1 MTEALIV
8 IKSLYE
14 GFSPTQKRLADF
26 FVKNQGEIPFLS
38 IHELARRAQVSVAS
52 ISRFARAVGY
62 EDIKDLKI
70 QLGKEAQSS
79 FNLMYQEIKPK
90 DGDEQIIDKVFSGN
104 IRSLEDTLKI
114 LNRNN
119 VVKAAKA
126 LAGANRIVFFGI
138 GSSGFIAQDAALRF
152 GQLGMQAEAYFD
164 SYQMLSRA
172 SRMKKGDVAFGI
184 SHSGRSAI
192 TVKVLQIAAGNE
204 ATTVGISNYLKSPL
218 SGFCRIFLCT
228 SFPESRVKVAALSSR
243 VAQMCLM
250 DAVYLLVAR
259 HMKADLDRT
268 EKLNAFAE
276 EILRMPPK

>member
-1 MTEALIV
+1 MAEVLIV

-26 FVKNQGEIPFLS
+26 IVKSREEIPFLS
-38 IHELARRAQVSVAS
+38 IHELARRAGVSVAS
-52 ISRFARAVGY
+52 ISRFARVVGY
-62 EDIKDLKI
+62 EDIKDLKV
-70 QLGKEAQSS
+70 QLGKEAQST
-79 FNLMYQEIKPK
+79 FNLMYQAIKPN

-119 VVKAAKA
+119 LVKTAKA
-126 LAGANRIVFFGI
+126 MAGANRIVFYGI
-138 GSSGFIAQDAALRF
+138 GSSGFLAQDAALRF
-152 GQLGMQAEAYFD
+152 GQLGIQAEAYFD
-164 SYQMLSRA
+164 SYQMLNRA
-172 SRMKKGDVAFGI
+172 LRMKKGDVAFGI

-192 TVKVLQIAAGNE
+192 TVKVLEIAANHG
-204 ATTVGISNYLKSPL
+204 AMTVGISNYLKSPL
-218 SGFCRIFLCT
+218 SGFCHIFLCT

-259 HMKADLDRT
+259 HMKATLDRT
-268 EKLNAFAE
+268 EELNSFAE
-276 EILRMPPK
+276 KILRLPAK